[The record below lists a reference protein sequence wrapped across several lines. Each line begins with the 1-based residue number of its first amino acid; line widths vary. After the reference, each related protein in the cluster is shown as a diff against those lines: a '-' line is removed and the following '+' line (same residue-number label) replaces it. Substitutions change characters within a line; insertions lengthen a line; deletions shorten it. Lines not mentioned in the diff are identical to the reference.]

1 MLVIDENISEI
12 EVWRLRECGL
22 AVRQIGPDVA
32 NQSIGDDDILPVL
45 HRLKQPTFFTRD
57 GDFWKP
63 RLWHAGY
70 CLVFMDVPEL
80 EGERWRRRSGG
91 PSSILLSTRTPSA
104 RERWYGSM
112 PTGCIIGNVAAH
124 RSELHLGWD
133 HSPGT
138 LSMNFPLHGISW
150 PSGALPQACGN
161 SA

>member
-57 GDFWKP
+57 GDFWNL

-70 CLVFMDVPEL
+70 CLVFLDVPEH
-80 EGERWRRRSGG
+80 EGE
-91 PSSILLSTRTPSA
+91 
-104 RERWYGSM
+104 
-112 PTGCIIGNVAAH
+112 VAAAIRRFLKH
-124 RSELHLGWD
+124 PAFNTHAKRAGKVVRVHADGMHYWERGR
-133 HSPGT
+133 P
-138 LSMNFPLHGISW
+138 
-150 PSGALPQACGN
+150 PQRVAPWLVP
-161 SA
+161 